1 MDRYVLDACALTA
14 FVYDETGADIVQ
26 NILETSETGVADVY
40 MNKLNFLEVYY
51 NIRRSEG
58 YELSE
63 RFYDRV
69 LKMPIKIISH
79 ISDEVF
85 KEAGRIK
92 SKYKISLA
100 DSIALAESSVLGARI
115 LTCDHHE
122 FDAIE
127 GKEPIRFYWIR

>member
-1 MDRYVLDACALTA
+1 MTA
-14 FVYDETGADIVQ
+14 FIYDEVGADIVQ
-26 NILETSETGVADVY
+26 NIFEESEMGTVDVY
-40 MNKLNFLEVYY
+40 MNKLNFFEVYY

-58 YELSE
+58 DELSE
-63 RFYDRV
+63 KFYDSV

-100 DSIALAESSVLGARI
+100 DSIALGETSVLGAKI

-122 FDAIE
+122 FDTIE
-127 GKEPIRFYWIR
+127 GKESIQFYWIR